1 MSPISRNPT
10 GKVQGICHFDGARG
24 PFPPGKEGAAISRIP
39 EAWHQAAMH
48 FALDLSRDSENFPK
62 KVLAL
67 FDRHFGFQRSIFFP
81 YPYPVFPGGGP
92 RRGNVLSNY
101 ITYGIRYGPMY
112 DYKDHVYKDDIF
124 RYSSLPAHLKGKRV
138 IFTQD
143 VMALEEYERTPYGI
157 HMAAE
162 DLYYQAVL
170 FFYQGERVIGSMGLF
185 RTREEGGFAEAE
197 REPLEYLAQL
207 VEANYQGYLR
217 HSGEARFQDCFHLFF
232 QDVKLGAVILNQDM
246 TVLQTNK
253 AAQEIS
259 QVFWEQYRH
268 SQGHF
273 LRSNYQGDPKFREVQ
288 TMINEIS
295 ERLTAQGGTSQTF
308 TSLAGDIS
316 FYHTSFLSFGAG
328 GLIQTWHLMFIACQT
343 KELPK
348 NLNHPY
354 NTLTQQ
360 ERRIVYYLSSGMKN
374 EQIAEELHISIYT
387 VRTHI
392 ANIYKKFE
400 VNNKVDLLMHLQ
412 PILKEQGSAPQ

>member
-1 MSPISRNPT
+1 M
-10 GKVQGICHFDGARG
+10 
-24 PFPPGKEGAAISRIP
+24 
-39 EAWHQAAMH
+39 
-48 FALDLSRDSENFPK
+48 
-62 KVLAL
+62 
-67 FDRHFGFQRSIFFP
+67 
-81 YPYPVFPGGGP
+81 
-92 RRGNVLSNY
+92 LSNY

-207 VEANYQGYLR
+207 VEANYQTYLR

-232 QDVKLGAVILNQDM
+232 QEAKMGAVILNQDM
-246 TVLQTNK
+246 TVLQTNQ

-259 QVFWEQYRH
+259 RIFWEQYRH
-268 SQGHF
+268 NQGHF

-316 FYHTSFLSFGAG
+316 FYHTSFLSSSAG

-354 NTLTQQ
+354 NTLTPAGAADRLLPLLRDE
-360 ERRIVYYLSSGMKN
+360 ERADRRGAPH
-374 EQIAEELHISIYT
+374 QHLH
-387 VRTHI
+387 RAHPHRQ
-392 ANIYKKFE
+392 
-400 VNNKVDLLMHLQ
+400 HLQ
-412 PILKEQGSAPQ
+412 EVRGEQQGGPADAPAAHPQGAGERPPVKNQPPRTPLGARRFCAALWSARKPRRRGASQSSCIPRKSGLPLFLVLCPQAIALPPGHHQVLPVSRARAPGPPAGAGPAPGPGPGARRRRGR

>member
-1 MSPISRNPT
+1 M
-10 GKVQGICHFDGARG
+10 QLFCHPRG
-24 PFPPGKEGAAISRIP
+24 PGRVCPAGKEAAVISKIP
-39 EAWHQAAMH
+39 DAWHDAAMS
-48 FALDLSRDSENFPK
+48 FSLDLARDSENFPK

-67 FDRHFGFQRSIFFP
+67 FDKHFGFRRSIFFP
-81 YPYPVFPGGGP
+81 CHDPAFPASQG
-92 RRGNVLSNY
+92 RRGNSLSNY

-112 DYKDHVYKDDIF
+112 DYKDHIYKDDIF

-138 IFTQD
+138 IFTED
-143 VMALEEYERTPYGI
+143 VMPLEEYEHTPYGI

-170 FFYQGERVIGSMGLF
+170 FFYLGDRVIGSMGLF
-185 RTREEGGFAEAE
+185 RTKEEGGFQEEE
-197 REPLEYLAQL
+197 RSLLEYLSEL
-207 VEANYQGYLR
+207 VEANYQTYLR
-217 HSGEARFQDCFHLFF
+217 TSGEARFHDCFHLFF
-232 QDVKLGAVILNQDM
+232 QDVKMGAVILNQDM
-246 TVLQTNK
+246 TVMQTNK

-268 SQGHF
+268 NQGHF
-273 LRSNYQGDPKFREVQ
+273 LRSNYQGEAKVPEVE
-288 TMINEIS
+288 TMIHAIS
-295 ERLTAQGGTSQTF
+295 ERLTPQGDTSQTI
-308 TSLAGDIS
+308 TSLAGDIT
-316 FYHTSFLSFGAG
+316 FYHTSFLSSSAA
-328 GLIQTWHLMFIACQT
+328 GLIQTWHLMLITCQT

-348 NLNHPY
+348 NIDHPY

-360 ERRIVYYLSSGMKN
+360 ERRIVYYLASGMKN

-412 PILKEQGSAPQ
+412 PILKDQKHQ

>member
-1 MSPISRNPT
+1 M
-10 GKVQGICHFDGARG
+10 
-24 PFPPGKEGAAISRIP
+24 
-39 EAWHQAAMH
+39 
-48 FALDLSRDSENFPK
+48 
-62 KVLAL
+62 
-67 FDRHFGFQRSIFFP
+67 
-81 YPYPVFPGGGP
+81 
-92 RRGNVLSNY
+92 
-101 ITYGIRYGPMY
+101 
-112 DYKDHVYKDDIF
+112 
-124 RYSSLPAHLKGKRV
+124 
-138 IFTQD
+138 
-143 VMALEEYERTPYGI
+143 
-157 HMAAE
+157 
-162 DLYYQAVL
+162 
-170 FFYQGERVIGSMGLF
+170 
-185 RTREEGGFAEAE
+185 
-197 REPLEYLAQL
+197 
-207 VEANYQGYLR
+207 EANYQNYLR

-232 QDVKLGAVILNQDM
+232 QDVKMGAVILNQDM

-268 SQGHF
+268 NQGHF

-295 ERLTAQGGTSQTF
+295 DRLTTQGGTSQTF
-308 TSLAGDIS
+308 TSLSGDIS
-316 FYHTSFLSFGAG
+316 FYHTSFLSSSAG
-328 GLIQTWHLMFIACQT
+328 GLIQTWHLMFITCQT

-412 PILKEQGSAPQ
+412 PIMKEQGTWTVHQRTGQKTGRCAALLSGPQLVALPLGDHQVLPGQLGQGPLDLPEGEPQPLGQGAGGGGDVVGEVFQNLLPGEFFPGKGPVGEGEGEVGALCVGGLGQHRGRHPCWAQRA

>member
-1 MSPISRNPT
+1 
-10 GKVQGICHFDGARG
+10 
-24 PFPPGKEGAAISRIP
+24 
-39 EAWHQAAMH
+39 MH
-48 FALDLSRDSENFPK
+48 FALDLAKDSEIFPK

-67 FDRHFGFQRSIFFP
+67 FDKHFGFRRSIFFP
-81 YPYPVFPGGGP
+81 YQYPAFLGGAA
-92 RRGNVLSNY
+92 RRGNTLSNY
-101 ITYGIRYGPMY
+101 ITYGIRYGSMY
-112 DYKDHVYKDDIF
+112 DYKDHIYKDDIF

-138 IFTQD
+138 IFTED
-143 VMALEEYERTPYGI
+143 VMTLEEYERTPYGI

-185 RTREEGGFAEAE
+185 RTREEGGFQEEE
-197 REPLEYLAQL
+197 RPPLEYLAEL
-207 VEANYQGYLR
+207 VEANYQNYLR

-232 QDVKLGAVILNQDM
+232 QDVKMGAVILNQDM

-268 SQGHF
+268 NQGHF

-295 ERLTAQGGTSQTF
+295 DRLTTQGGTSQTF
-308 TSLAGDIS
+308 TSLSGDIS
-316 FYHTSFLSFGAG
+316 FYHTSFLSSSAG
-328 GLIQTWHLMFIACQT
+328 GLIQTWHLMFITCQT

-412 PILKEQGSAPQ
+412 PIMKEQGT